1 MNLFWRNRYVF
12 MDQAGAEGASGGA
25 AGAAGGSVDPLA
37 GAAAGAGA
45 TGAAGAGDT
54 GAAGSVLAAGAAGT
68 GQQPTEFIPEKYRV
82 NKEDGSFDL
91 EASSRK
97 LAEAYGHAEKRIG
110 SGDVPPKSA
119 EEYAVTVPDA
129 FKEAFDPKTDEGFK
143 AFAGKMHGLNLT
155 QAQLDGVMESYFE
168 MAPKLVAG
176 AQVLDANAA
185 TEELKKTWSTDA
197 DFSRNV
203 RNAFVGTNAIAQK
216 AGLSVDEI
224 MSSPLGNDP
233 KFLRLMA
240 AIGPEFAEDAP
251 PGGSGQISAEDINGL
266 MRSEAYTNPKHA
278 DHAKVSAKIKT
289 YFERKH
295 GTEAAA

>member
-1 MNLFWRNRYVF
+1 
-12 MDQAGAEGASGGA
+12 MDQAGTEGAAGGA
-25 AGAAGGSVDPLA
+25 AGAGAGAGPSGDGGA
-37 GAAAGAGA
+37 GTGGEGAAAGAGA
-45 TGAAGAGDT
+45 
-54 GAAGSVLAAGAAGT
+54 SVLAAGAAGA
-68 GQQPTEFIPEKYRV
+68 GVGNQPTEFIPEKYRV
-82 NKEDGSFDL
+82 SKEDGTFDL

-110 SGDVPPKSA
+110 AGDVPPKTA

-129 FKEAFDPKTDEGFK
+129 FKEAFDPKNDEGFK
-143 AFAGKMHGLNLT
+143 TFAGKMHGLNLT

-168 MAPKLVAG
+168 LAPKLVAG

-185 TEELKKTWSTDA
+185 TEELKKTWATDA

-203 RNAFVGTNAIAQK
+203 RNAFVGTSAIAQK
-216 AGLSVDEI
+216 AGLSVEEI
-224 MSSPLGNDP
+224 MASPLGNDP

-240 AIGPEFAEDAP
+240 AIGPEFAEDTP
-251 PGGSGQISAEDINGL
+251 PGGSGQISTEDIDGL

-278 DHAKVSAKIKT
+278 DHAKVSAKIKA
-289 YFERKH
+289 YFDRKH